1 MRSSTAVVTRL
12 AALLAVLLLAA
23 SPAGAQTPEPVA
35 SASGW
40 ASDFASFQALVGGVV
55 HVAEDPEL
63 TATVAEDGSWR
74 IDGLPVGSEATFVL
88 EASGQVPIQTATF
101 TVPADGLERV
111 SFQSPSEPIAAALGQ
126 VIGEEIRDDRCQIAS
141 TVTRRG
147 YSLDVPGPD
156 GTHGEPGA
164 TVTIEP
170 EPPAGG
176 TAVYFNLS
184 AATTIWP
191 DRSLRS
197 TTADG
202 GVLFANVTPGTYVLR
217 AHKAG
222 AEIDPV
228 RVRCTAGRL
237 TNASPPHG
245 LQVRAGGLDLDET
258 VPFGPYDPEGPGAP
272 TSTSTSTSVPAGPG
286 PSEQGTGATAAPA
299 IPLEGSTRLTG

>member
-1 MRSSTAVVTRL
+1 MRKRSS
-12 AALLAVLLLAA
+12 LLVRFGVLLVILVAA
-23 SPAGAQTPEPVA
+23 SAGPGAAEPEPAVA

-40 ASDFASFQALVGGVV
+40 AFDFSSFQLLVGGTVSVV
-55 HVAEDPEL
+55 EQLEL
-63 TATVAEDGSWR
+63 TATVATDGTWR
-74 IDGLPVGSEATFVL
+74 IDGLPVGSDATFVL
-88 EASGQVPIQTATF
+88 DAPGQFPIQTATF
-101 TVPADGLERV
+101 TVPAGGLERV

-126 VIGEEIRDDRCQIAS
+126 VVGEEIRDDRCQIAS

-170 EPPAGG
+170 KPAAGG

-228 RVRCTAGRL
+228 RIRCTAGRL

-245 LQVRAGGLDLDET
+245 LQVRSGGLDLDET
-258 VPFGPYDPEGPGAP
+258 VPFGPYDPDGST
-272 TSTSTSTSVPAGPG
+272 TSTSSTTTA
-286 PSEQGTGATAAPA
+286 GATTSLPPTGTSPAAPA
-299 IPLEGSTRLTG
+299 AAVPGAASFTG